1 MADNERPN
9 EGETYT
15 KVDKR
20 TTHEKAS
27 QSEAPAQEAATEEAP
42 PADSQEQPP
51 AAEPAAEQPQTLA
64 DIGVNGILRFS
75 TTLLVEQ
82 AWIALGIH
90 AAPGKETA
98 VNLPEARLAIDVLG
112 YLIDKL
118 GPDLDASEKREM
130 EAVLTNLRMN
140 FVRVAG

>member
-9 EGETYT
+9 EGESYT

-20 TTHEKAS
+20 TTHEEAS
-27 QSEAPAQEAATEEAP
+27 QSEAAAQEAAAEEA
-42 PADSQEQPP
+42 
-51 AAEPAAEQPQTLA
+51 AAEPAAEQPQTFA

-98 VNLPEARLAIDVLG
+98 ANLPEARLAIDVLG

>member
-9 EGETYT
+9 EDETYT

-20 TTHEKAS
+20 AVHEEAG
-27 QSEAPAQEAATEEAP
+27 QSEAPAQEAAAEEAP
-42 PADSQEQPP
+42 PAASQEQPP
-51 AAEPAAEQPQTLA
+51 AAEPTGEQPQTLA
-64 DIGVNGILRFS
+64 EIGVNGILRFS

-98 VNLPEARLAIDVLG
+98 TNLPEARLAIDVLG

-118 GPDLDASEKREM
+118 GPDLDVSEKREM
-130 EAVLTNLRMN
+130 EALLTNLRMN
-140 FVRVAG
+140 FVRIAG